1 MIRGR
6 TDAPMTTDTD
16 IRNRRA
22 RRMACLIRQL
32 NDMGDDPAPDED
44 TLAQFISKCLLA
56 HECDTL
62 ALLCDIPRARAVI
75 ARNEKGLP

>member
-6 TDAPMTTDTD
+6 TDEPLTTDTD
-16 IRNRRA
+16 VRHRRA
-22 RRMACLIRQL
+22 RRMACLIRKL
-32 NDMGDDPAPDED
+32 NDMGDDPLPNED

-62 ALLCDIPRARAVI
+62 ALVCDIPRSRAVI
-75 ARNEKGLP
+75 QRNEKGLP